1 MLSGTFGNA
10 TGLSDV
16 AQCADV
22 QPGFYTPTGSALPVA
37 CPVWAF
43 CAGRA
48 YDTENEVPGSQPVGV
63 IGGQQVVQQSVQ
75 QSMVQQTALL
85 TSSTPPPVSSLMAC
99 T

>member
-1 MLSGTFGNA
+1 M
-10 TGLSDV
+10 
-16 AQCADV
+16 
-22 QPGFYTPTGSALPVA
+22 QPGFYAPLGSELAKP
-37 CPVWAF
+37 CPSWGF